1 MRWIVLLLTG
11 VLLAGCKAPKIANE
25 PIAPDTYEV
34 TRRSEMGPAITKR
47 MAYDY
52 AEAHAVQEDR
62 RLVAIAE
69 EMSVEDN
76 LRDAFTY
83 HTFTLTYRLVEADDP
98 ALQAAAE
105 QTSAMT
111 TPPLTEEDDLYTKL
125 TKLKAMKDEG
135 LLSDEEFQRVK
146 EEVMASP

>member
-11 VLLAGCKAPKIANE
+11 ALLAGCKPPKIHTE

-47 MAYDY
+47 MAYDH
-52 AEAHAVQEDR
+52 AEAHAVQEDK

-76 LRDAFTY
+76 LRDQFTY
-83 HTFTLTYRLVEADDP
+83 HTFQLTYRLVDPDDP
-98 ALQAAAE
+98 VLQVAAE
-105 QTSAMT
+105 QTPATVTS
-111 TPPLTEEDDLYTKL
+111 PLTEDDDLYTKL